1 MDALSDIRFE
11 VFSTCPQSSAVP
23 AADYVERVQSVAR
36 WSEEAGCKGILVY
49 TENSLVDPWLVSQ
62 VILQSTRELC
72 PLVAVQPVYM
82 HPYSVA
88 KMVSSL
94 AQMYGRRL
102 YLNMVAGGYT
112 TELAALGD
120 ATAHDK
126 RYERLVEYTGII
138 KLLLENAEP
147 VTFEGEYDSV
157 RNLRMTPPLPQE
169 LLPGVFVSGSSEAGL
184 AAAKA
189 LGATPVKYPKPAAEY
204 VQADAADC
212 TGSGIR
218 VGIIARASAEEAW
231 QVAHTRFPT
240 DKKGQLA
247 HKLAMK
253 VSDSAWHKQM
263 SDLAAETAAQDTPY
277 WLVPFENYKTFCPY
291 LVGDYGVVS
300 DELARYAAAGY
311 GTFILDIPP
320 TREELVHTGEVFG
333 QALTKAR
340 RLKSFA
346 LRDPARQGLIG

>member
-1 MDALSDIRFE
+1 MDALSDVRFE
-11 VFSTCPQSSAVP
+11 VFSTCPQSGTVP
-23 AADYVERVQSVAR
+23 AADYVEQVQAVAR
-36 WSEEAGCKGILVY
+36 WSEAAGCKGILVY

-62 VILQSTRELC
+62 VILQSTKQLC

-94 AQMYGRRL
+94 AHMYGRRL

-126 RYERLVEYTGII
+126 RYARVVEYTGII

-147 VTFEGEYDSV
+147 VTCEGEFHSI
-157 RNLRMTPPLPQE
+157 RNLRMTPPVPPE
-169 LLPGVFVSGSSEAGL
+169 LLPGLFVSGSSEAGL
-184 AAAKA
+184 ATAKA
-189 LGATPVKYPKPAAEY
+189 LGATPVKYPKPSAEY
-204 VQADAADC
+204 GQADADC
-212 TGSGIR
+212 MGSGIR
-218 VGIIARASAEEAW
+218 VGIISRAGAEEAW
-231 QVAHTRFPT
+231 RVAHARFPT

-263 SDLAAETAAQDTPY
+263 SDLAAETAAQNTPY

-291 LVGDYGVVS
+291 LVGDYDVVS

-320 TREELVHTGEVFG
+320 SREELVHTGEVFRR
-333 QALTKAR
+333 ALTKAR
-340 RLKSFA
+340 RLKSSA
-346 LRDPARQGLIG
+346 LRDPARQGLAS

>member
-1 MDALSDIRFE
+1 MDALSDVRFE

-23 AADYVERVQSVAR
+23 AADYVERVQAVAR

-94 AQMYGRRL
+94 AHMYGRRL

-120 ATAHDK
+120 ATPHDK
-126 RYERLVEYTGII
+126 RYARLVEYTGII
-138 KLLLENAEP
+138 KLLLENTEP
-147 VTFEGEYDSV
+147 VTFEGESHV
-157 RNLRMTPPLPQE
+157 IRNLRMTPQLPPE
-169 LLPGVFVSGSSEAGL
+169 LQPGVFVSGSSEAGL

-189 LGATPVKYPKPAAEY
+189 LGATPVRYPKPAAEY
-204 VQADAADC
+204 GQADAADC

-231 QVAHTRFPT
+231 QVAHARFPT
-240 DKKGQLA
+240 DRKGQLA

-291 LVGDYGVVS
+291 LVGDYEVVS
-300 DELARYAAAGY
+300 DELARYGAVGY
-311 GTFILDIPP
+311 ETFILDIPP
-320 TREELVHTGEVFG
+320 SREELIHTGEVFRL
-333 QALTKAR
+333 ALTKAR

-346 LRDPARQGLIG
+346 LRDPARPGLAG